1 MFYLNN
7 ILFHNNILYLV
18 NNNLIYIRSTY
29 RANRDET
36 THNRNYF
43 EIKFLTFCSNSG
55 QANTEV
61 IEEVDESG
69 RPKQKVALLYGPP
82 GLGKTTLAHV
92 VAKHAG
98 YNVVEMNA
106 SDDRSIEGNF

>member
-1 MFYLNN
+1 
-7 ILFHNNILYLV
+7 
-18 NNNLIYIRSTY
+18 
-29 RANRDET
+29 
-36 THNRNYF
+36 
-43 EIKFLTFCSNSG
+43 
-55 QANTEV
+55 V

-106 SDDRSIEGNF
+106 SDDRSIEGIF